1 MNQAKKYE
9 LMSDYI
15 DGNMTDRE
23 LEDFNKILADNS
35 ELEKEI
41 EEIRAVLK
49 KIKSIKS
56 LKLSDNF
63 DTKLKK
69 AIKSHNKK
77 QSLPYKILNIFDNPV
92 LATVGSVAAAVVLV
106 VVTTIFFSTKSTNI
120 SNIHDDAGNLSY
132 AGTEEELNEY
142 PDPDIEMTGNS
153 GEDSE

>member
-15 DGNMTDRE
+15 DGNMTECE

-41 EEIRAVLK
+41 EEVKSVLE

-63 DTKLKK
+63 DAKLQK
-69 AIKSHNKK
+69 AIKLHNRK
-77 QSLPYKILNIFDNPV
+77 QSLPHKVLNIFDNPV
-92 LATVGSVAAAVVLV
+92 FATVGAVAAAVVLV

-120 SNIHDDAGNLSY
+120 SNIHNDTSNLSY
-132 AGTEEELNEY
+132 VDAEEELNEY
-142 PDPDIEMTGNS
+142 EPDIEMTGNS
-153 GEDSE
+153 GEDSK